1 MIRFATISVVLPV
14 AVALIAG
21 GAESI
26 GHASETVAASRPRD
40 PELAREAS
48 WTSPTAGEVREHT
61 LGWVTATARDNA
73 AALARV
79 RDIWDRPDAPADV
92 VATTVDAIAAIDPRV
107 ATYRGAATSPEKT
120 APPPVWTGSEETAAF
135 PRQVIAL
142 WAGRELVRQGRFD
155 EALPLLADLDVM
167 SSVDPAALLF
177 YRGCCQHWLLDRDA
191 AVESFDRLL
200 EREDEIPVRFARL
213 ARLLRAD
220 IASVEPESLDHIARR
235 IRDVRRRLDLG
246 HAGPLTREVQD
257 GVIASLDKLIE
268 KAEQQ
273 QQQQQGQGGG
283 GGAGG
288 SGQGGQL
295 QPMDDSR
302 IAGGRGPGEVRK
314 KDLGAGD
321 GWGNLPPHEREAAL
335 QQISREYPPHYR
347 EAIEQYFKRLAT
359 GEDRAP

>member
-1 MIRFATISVVLPV
+1 MVRPTTTLFML

-21 GAESI
+21 GPGVI
-26 GHASETVAASRPRD
+26 GHASEPVAASRPRD
-40 PELAREAS
+40 RELAREPS
-48 WTSPTAGEVREHT
+48 WTSPTAGEVRDRT
-61 LGWVTATARDNA
+61 LSWATATARDNA
-73 AALARV
+73 AALTRV
-79 RDIWDRPDAPADV
+79 RDIWDRPAAPTDV
-92 VATTVDAIAAIDPRV
+92 VAMTVDAIAAIDPRV
-107 ATYRGAATSPEKT
+107 AGYRDAAASPGET
-120 APPPVWTGSEETAAF
+120 AQPPVWTGSEETAAF
-135 PRQVIAL
+135 PRQTIAL

-273 QQQQQGQGGG
+273 QQQQGQGGGG

-302 IAGGRGPGEVRK
+302 LAGGRGPGEVRK